1 LLVLNHS
8 EKLTMEDKNLFEVV
22 KGMDVIVIVNKTDLP
37 QQIDME
43 LVNELAKGHKI
54 VTTSLLEDRGVDEL
68 EEAIASLFFAGSID
82 AGDMT
87 YVSNSRHIALLNQS
101 FNTIEEAID
110 GVEMGTPIDIVQI
123 DLTRTWELLG
133 EIIGESV
140 HESLIDQLFSQFC
153 LGK

>member
-1 LLVLNHS
+1 
-8 EKLTMEDKNLFEVV
+8 
-22 KGMDVIVIVNKTDLP
+22 
-37 QQIDME
+37 
-43 LVNELAKGHKI
+43 LAKEHKI

-68 EEAIASLFFAGSID
+68 EEAISSLFFAGTID

-87 YVSNSRHIALLNQS
+87 YLSNSRHIALIGQS
-101 FNTIEEAID
+101 LHTIEEAIA

-123 DLTRTWELLG
+123 DITRTWELLG
-133 EIIGESV
+133 EVIGESV